1 MANATETTVLLKW
14 TFILKS
20 YHLFDLGWTPSNG
33 HTAYCVAVFSLKT
46 SYLRRRMNALAE
58 MVLETCISWPGF
70 DFGIF
75 SWLGNYKHNMWQASH
90 LQHSRHR
97 KALLL
102 PTRDRESRWQ
112 VSGPSS
118 LRRAWPQDEGSTW
131 QIRFS
136 PLRKFPE
143 NPGGIKGLS
152 WNATEGA
159 FQAHSYCAPF
169 FLIME
174 DNGIFSLPCSFTSQ
188 FQLLDHLAKGTPKKK
203 SFDID
208 SKLFKKIL
216 KMQIHSNNAP
226 SPQPNKKCCI
236 SWILLN
242 KLDMELPPFLHLVK
256 YIKLNPRWHYFKEV
270 KHQSLAGEGMGE

>member
-1 MANATETTVLLKW
+1 MESSVGLGTINITCGKLLIYNTLGTGRPFYCPRGTEKADGRWVGP
-14 TFILKS
+14 
-20 YHLFDLGWTPSNG
+20 H
-33 HTAYCVAVFSLKT
+33 
-46 SYLRRRMNALAE
+46 
-58 MVLETCISWPGF
+58 
-70 DFGIF
+70 
-75 SWLGNYKHNMWQASH
+75 
-90 LQHSRHR
+90 HS
-97 KALLL
+97 
-102 PTRDRESRWQ
+102 EEQ
-112 VSGPSS
+112 
-118 LRRAWPQDEGSTW
+118 WPQDEGSTW

-174 DNGIFSLPCSFTSQ
+174 DNGTFSLPCSFTTQ

-216 KMQIHSNNAP
+216 KNANSFQQCP
-226 SPQPNKKCCI
+226 
-236 SWILLN
+236 
-242 KLDMELPPFLHLVK
+242 
-256 YIKLNPRWHYFKEV
+256 
-270 KHQSLAGEGMGE
+270 